1 MAARTLQDLEFYARL
16 ASVTGAP
23 VLELGCGT
31 GRLTRPLASL
41 GYDVVGID
49 NDPAMLE
56 WSAPR
61 VTLVEADMRHFELS
75 ARFALVIIPYN
86 SLQLLPDPD
95 DQRKCF
101 ETISRHLDPGGLLG
115 LEVTDFL
122 VTATAPV
129 APTEPL
135 ASAEGVTLYGALDA
149 SPADRMTW
157 YQRRYVFDDGT
168 PDVRDTVALRA
179 VDEHDLETLAA
190 GVGFD
195 VVESERTGRRLSW
208 VAQKPST
215 RVDER

>member
-1 MAARTLQDLEFYARL
+1 VAA
-16 ASVTGAP
+16 GP

-41 GYDVVGID
+41 GFDVVGID
-49 NDPAMLE
+49 NDPALLE

-61 VTLVEADMRHFELS
+61 VTLVEADMRDFDLS
-75 ARFALVIIPYN
+75 ARFALVTIPYN
-86 SLQLLPDPD
+86 SLQLLPDEA
-95 DQRKCF
+95 DQRRCF
-101 ETISRHLDPGGLLG
+101 EAINHHLDPGGLLG

-149 SPADRMTW
+149 SPPDRMTW

-168 PDVRDTVALRA
+168 PDVRDTVALRD

-195 VVESERTGRRLSW
+195 VVEAERTGRRLSW
-208 VAQKPST
+208 VAQKPSGSVAD
-215 RVDER
+215 R